1 MQIMTPDQQCK
12 KLAKQVAK
20 VSAQH
25 GAPLTLG
32 DKGITSDTNG
42 YLISYAEFDR
52 YARIGMS
59 NLLLSKTDHLGM
71 AGDDK
76 LIARAYLENSLSDR
90 TYLSYRLAAWVWL
103 GLNSCD
109 QLTEPKTYLTV
120 QELIEHL
127 SQMNPQ
133 SPVYLRNIDTLDEH
147 SITALYDSAR
157 DSGIET
163 NPVYLD
169 FKETGF

>member
-42 YLISYAEFDR
+42 YFISYAEFDR

-59 NLLLSKTDHLGM
+59 NLLLSKTDHLEM
-71 AGDDK
+71 TGDDK
-76 LIARAYLENSLSDR
+76 LIARAYLENSLSDH

-127 SQMNPQ
+127 SQMSPQ
-133 SPVYLRNIDTLDEH
+133 SPVYLRNIDTLDEY
-147 SITALYDSAR
+147 SIVALYDSAR
-157 DSGIET
+157 DSGIEN

-169 FKETGF
+169 FKESDF